1 MTADY
6 YTDIDIE
13 LKQIK
18 NFQARIY
25 FHLILWFK
33 DHFDALKALAELDD
47 KRILKLTKISPWSSG
62 AKDKK

>member
-18 NFQARIY
+18 NFQAHIY

-47 KRILKLTKISPWSSG
+47 KRILKLTKIPPWSSG

>member
-1 MTADY
+1 MIADY

-18 NFQARIY
+18 NFQAHIY
-25 FHLILWFK
+25 FYLILWFK

-47 KRILKLTKISPWSSG
+47 KRILKLTKIPPWSFG